1 MLSDLRRPLCNMQ
14 ARHQQDQHQPAAYPA
29 PDCASNNMES
39 ADCRVFQ
46 HSAAHRYSVAK
57 INKVNCRVPSLHFPL
72 GPGLK
77 LDSIRIHAGAVPNLM
92 QAVLWIW
99 PVMYNSI
106 YGRFLL
112 LQLGTTSNI
121 VILNVLISVYN
132 VAGRLASRQ
141 VRLLQTE
148 L

>member
-1 MLSDLRRPLCNMQ
+1 M
-14 ARHQQDQHQPAAYPA
+14 
-29 PDCASNNMES
+29 
-39 ADCRVFQ
+39 
-46 HSAAHRYSVAK
+46 
-57 INKVNCRVPSLHFPL
+57 HFPL

-77 LDSIRIHAGAVPNLM
+77 LDSIHIHAGAVPNLM